1 MGITRGVGKA
11 HLARAV
17 VESMAYQTRD
27 VVDAMTAVSG
37 ETLDELRV
45 DGGAAAMQ
53 LLLQLQADQL
63 GVPVA
68 RSAVAETTALGAAT
82 LAGLGAG
89 LWDTVDDVLH
99 RWRADARVEPS
110 EDRSGVDDHYAQWC
124 RAVQRSRGWALR

>member
-1 MGITRGVGKA
+1 MESIAFQTADVLQAMQKDAGIRLK
-11 HLARAV
+11 
-17 VESMAYQTRD
+17 
-27 VVDAMTAVSG
+27 
-37 ETLDELRV
+37 ELRV
-45 DGGAAAMQ
+45 DGGAAAMP